1 MKSLQQIAD
10 DRDCAIVITNELTT
24 SFVGNS
30 NSIDQQAIIV
40 PALGEA
46 FHHRVSQRVLLVKS
60 LIEENVINVQVQ
72 KNLWSGKSSFKIKI
86 TNRGIEDY

>member
-24 SFVGNS
+24 SLLG

-46 FHHRVSQRVLLVKS
+46 FHHRVSQRILFVKS

-72 KNLWSGKSSFKIKI
+72 KNLWSGKSNFQIKI